1 MFQIIEFQTDGITVL
16 ALVVPSVDSL
26 QHGAGGGA
34 GGGAGPSQEN
44 HGQAFNEQDLSASTS
59 GATQSIP
66 KYVS

>member
-16 ALVVPSVDSL
+16 AVVVPSVDSL
-26 QHGAGGGA
+26 QH
-34 GGGAGPSQEN
+34 GAGPSQEN